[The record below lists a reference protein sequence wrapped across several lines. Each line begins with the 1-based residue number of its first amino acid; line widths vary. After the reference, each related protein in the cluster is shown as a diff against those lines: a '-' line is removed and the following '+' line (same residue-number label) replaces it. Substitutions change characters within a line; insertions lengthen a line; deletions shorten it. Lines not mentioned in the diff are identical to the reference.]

1 MLAEFR
7 LIPGLNNLFDK
18 LIWRKY
24 TTSNHVVHGQNEN
37 CDCSPVSFEM
47 HSLIHCSL
55 FPIIL
60 IDRAILLFIAQEISF
75 KIQFLRLLQ
84 SFSDHHE

>member
-37 CDCSPVSFEM
+37 CDCSPVSCGIM
-47 HSLIHCSL
+47 YSLIHSLCS
-55 FPIIL
+55 IIL
-60 IDRAILLFIAQEISF
+60 IDHVMLLFIAQEISF

>member
-1 MLAEFR
+1 MLAEFC

-37 CDCSPVSFEM
+37 CDCSPVSCGIM
-47 HSLIHCSL
+47 YSLYSIFS
-55 FPIIL
+55 IIL
-60 IDRAILLFIAQEISF
+60 IDHVMLLYIAQEISF